1 MHEPASPAAR
11 PTDRQPFRRFAR
23 LLIGSRSRVPLRR
36 GRLGLAAAALGVPM
50 VVAAALPAAG
60 VAPRAWALP
69 PEPSPVPVR
78 WELDVDVGPLRVASV
93 EVPGQ
98 GPMLYYYLT
107 YTVTNNTDEPVL
119 FAPSFELSTDAGG
132 TVVAGQGVPAAAT
145 RELLERL
152 ANPLLLDQ
160 VDMIGLLR
168 RGEAHAREGL
178 VVWPA
183 SNVEADEVRIYMAG
197 FSGETARIRVIDRGS
212 GTPRDVVLRKTLMAT
227 HAQPGRLEGRG
238 SLPLDRTAT
247 RWIMR

>member
-1 MHEPASPAAR
+1 
-11 PTDRQPFRRFAR
+11 
-23 LLIGSRSRVPLRR
+23 
-36 GRLGLAAAALGVPM
+36 
-50 VVAAALPAAG
+50 
-60 VAPRAWALP
+60 
-69 PEPSPVPVR
+69 
-78 WELDVDVGPLRVASV
+78 V

-212 GTPRDVVLRKTLMAT
+212 GTPRDVVPQDADGHPRPAR
-227 HAQPGRLEGRG
+227 AARGARQPPAGPHRD
-238 SLPLDRTAT
+238 PLDHALRTRSGRPGPRMGVACG
-247 RWIMR
+247 RPRR

>member
-1 MHEPASPAAR
+1 MHDAAPPAAF
-11 PTDRQPFRRFAR
+11 PPDRQPSGR
-23 LLIGSRSRVPLRR
+23 PPR
-36 GRLGLAAAALGVPM
+36 GRCASWFGPLAAWLAGVCVAGAVALPTVALPARALGVGW
-50 VVAAALPAAG
+50 LG
-60 VAPRAWALP
+60 LP

-93 EVPGQ
+93 DVPGQ

-107 YTVTNNTDEPVL
+107 YTVTNNTEEPVL

-132 TVVAGQGVPAAAT
+132 TVVAGQGVPAAVT
-145 RELLERL
+145 RELLDRL

-183 SNVEADEVRIYMAG
+183 RNVEADEVRIYMAG
-197 FSGETARIRVIDRGS
+197 FSGETARIRVIDRKS

-238 SLPLDRTAT
+238 SLPLDRTET